1 MYDSASGRFLLIP
14 QGSRL
19 IGRYDSVI
27 APGQSRA
34 LVVWDRILLPDGSS
48 IRIDNMPATDSQG
61 YAGLSNKVD
70 VHGWQLLKGVLLST
84 LLGVG
89 TEPGFGSGEG
99 DLLRAIRESAQ
110 QSGSRAGDQI
120 VAKNLAVPPTITVRP
135 GWPLRVL
142 VHQDLILAPY
152 QTGGR

>member
-19 IGRYDSVI
+19 IGRYDSVV

-34 LVVWDRILLPDGSS
+34 VVVWQRILLPDGSS
-48 IRIDNMPATDSQG
+48 IRVDNMPATDSKG
-61 YAGLSNKVD
+61 YAGLSDRVD
-70 VHGWQLLKGVLLST
+70 VHGWQLLKDVLLST

-89 TEPGFGSGEG
+89 TELSFGSGEG
-99 DLLRAIRESAQ
+99 DLVRAIRESAQ

-120 VAKNLAVPPTITVRP
+120 VAKNLAIAPTITVRP

-142 VHQDLILAPY
+142 VQQDLILAPY
-152 QTGGR
+152 GTGGR